1 MSPQNRYNSAESYT
15 FEERNFVEKFFKLKE
30 SGTNVRTELTA
41 GVITFLS
48 MVYILA
54 VNPSILSGCGMD
66 AGAVFTATAISAAA
80 ATLFMAFFANYPI
93 ALASGMG
100 LNAYFSYSV
109 CGQMAAEGISD
120 PWTVALAA
128 VLVEGIIFILL
139 SLSKFREALVN
150 DVPKNLKLGIST
162 GIGLFIVIVGLK
174 GAGIVVADPSTIL
187 TMGDIATPS
196 VALAF
201 IGLIAVAVMYHYK
214 VPGYILWGILL
225 TWILGMVAQA
235 CGWYVVDPTAGANSL
250 FPDFSNGI
258 GISAPYLFAFNF
270 DYISSHLVE
279 FAVIVFA
286 FLFVDLFDTAGTVIG
301 VANRGGMLD
310 ENGDLPRAKQVLLA
324 DAVGTVVGSCLGTS
338 TVTSFVESSAGVAA
352 GGRTGLASVA
362 TGVLFLVALV
372 LAPIFLA
379 IPSFATTPAL
389 VFVGFLMMSSVKDMD
404 WSKDSAA
411 AVGGFLAI
419 IMMPFTYSIAN
430 GIMFGILAFVVIR
443 IFQGRVKE
451 VHWVMW
457 VSTALFVLRIITLVV

>member
-30 SGTNVRTELTA
+30 SGTDVRTELTA

-225 TWILGMVAQA
+225 TWILGMIAQA
-235 CGWYVVDPTAGANSL
+235 CGWYVVDPTVGTNSL

>member
-30 SGTNVRTELTA
+30 SGTDVRTELTA

-187 TMGDIATPS
+187 TMGDIATPP

-225 TWILGMVAQA
+225 TWILGMIAQA

-270 DYISSHLVE
+270 DYISSHLIE

>member
-1 MSPQNRYNSAESYT
+1 M
-15 FEERNFVEKFFKLKE
+15 EKFFKLKE
-30 SGTNVRTELTA
+30 SGTDVRTELTA

-225 TWILGMVAQA
+225 TWILGMIAQA

>member
-1 MSPQNRYNSAESYT
+1 M
-15 FEERNFVEKFFKLKE
+15 EKFFKLKE
-30 SGTNVRTELTA
+30 SGTDVRTELTA

-225 TWILGMVAQA
+225 TWILGMIAQA

-270 DYISSHLVE
+270 DYISSHLIE

>member
-389 VFVGFLMMSSVKDMD
+389 AFVGFLMMSSVKDMD

>member
-30 SGTNVRTELTA
+30 SGTDVRTELTA

-225 TWILGMVAQA
+225 TWILGMIAQA

-362 TGVLFLVALV
+362 TGVLFLIALV

>member
-30 SGTNVRTELTA
+30 SGTDVRTELTA

-201 IGLIAVAVMYHYK
+201 IGLIAVVVMYHYK

-225 TWILGMVAQA
+225 TWILGMIAQA

-270 DYISSHLVE
+270 DYISSHLIE

>member
-1 MSPQNRYNSAESYT
+1 M
-15 FEERNFVEKFFKLKE
+15 
-30 SGTNVRTELTA
+30 
-41 GVITFLS
+41 
-48 MVYILA
+48 
-54 VNPSILSGCGMD
+54 
-66 AGAVFTATAISAAA
+66 
-80 ATLFMAFFANYPI
+80 
-93 ALASGMG
+93 
-100 LNAYFSYSV
+100 
-109 CGQMAAEGISD
+109 
-120 PWTVALAA
+120 
-128 VLVEGIIFILL
+128 
-139 SLSKFREALVN
+139 
-150 DVPKNLKLGIST
+150 
-162 GIGLFIVIVGLK
+162 
-174 GAGIVVADPSTIL
+174 
-187 TMGDIATPS
+187 
-196 VALAF
+196 
-201 IGLIAVAVMYHYK
+201 
-214 VPGYILWGILL
+214 
-225 TWILGMVAQA
+225 
-235 CGWYVVDPTAGANSL
+235 
-250 FPDFSNGI
+250 
-258 GISAPYLFAFNF
+258 
-270 DYISSHLVE
+270 
-279 FAVIVFA
+279 
-286 FLFVDLFDTAGTVIG
+286 FVDLFDTAGTVIG

>member
-30 SGTNVRTELTA
+30 SGTDVRTELTA

-225 TWILGMVAQA
+225 TWILGMIAQA

>member
-1 MSPQNRYNSAESYT
+1 MKKITGRTWLTLILVGLVGQLAWTIENMYFNVYLYNTISTDPSYI
-15 FEERNFVEKFFKLKE
+15 
-30 SGTNVRTELTA
+30 SG
-41 GVITFLS
+41 
-48 MVYILA
+48 MV
-54 VNPSILSGCGMD
+54 GW
-66 AGAVFTATAISAAA
+66 SAAA
-80 ATLFMAFFANYPI
+80 ATLTTLLMG
-93 ALASGMG
+93 AL
-100 LNAYFSYSV
+100 
-109 CGQMAAEGISD
+109 SD
-120 PWTVALAA
+120 
-128 VLVEGIIFILL
+128 
-139 SLSKFREALVN
+139 R
-150 DVPKNLKLGIST
+150 LG
-162 GIGLFIVIVGLK
+162 K
-174 GAGIVVADPSTIL
+174 RK
-187 TMGDIATPS
+187 
-196 VALAF
+196 AF
-201 IGLIAVAVMYHYK
+201 ICA
-214 VPGYILWGILL
+214 GYILWGILL
-225 TWILGMVAQA
+225 TWILGMIAQA
-235 CGWYVVDPTAGANSL
+235 CGWYVVDPAAGANSL

-301 VANRGGMLD
+301 VANKGGMLD

-404 WSKDSAA
+404 WSEDSAA

>member
-30 SGTNVRTELTA
+30 SGTDVRTELTA

-54 VNPSILSGCGMD
+54 INPSILSGCGMD

-187 TMGDIATPS
+187 AMGDIATPP

-225 TWILGMVAQA
+225 TWILGMIAQA

>member
-1 MSPQNRYNSAESYT
+1 M
-15 FEERNFVEKFFKLKE
+15 EKFFKLKE
-30 SGTNVRTELTA
+30 SGTDVRTELTA

-109 CGQMAAEGISD
+109 CGQMASEGISD

-225 TWILGMVAQA
+225 TWILGMIAQA

>member
-1 MSPQNRYNSAESYT
+1 MSPQNRYNGAESHT

-30 SGTNVRTELTA
+30 SGTDVRTELTA

-54 VNPSILSGCGMD
+54 INPSILSGCGMD

-225 TWILGMVAQA
+225 TWILGMIAQA

-270 DYISSHLVE
+270 DYISSHLIE

-301 VANRGGMLD
+301 VANKGGMLD

>member
-15 FEERNFVEKFFKLKE
+15 FEERNYVEKFFKLKE
-30 SGTNVRTELTA
+30 SGTDVRTELTA

-187 TMGDIATPS
+187 TMGDIATPP

-225 TWILGMVAQA
+225 TWILGMIAQA

-270 DYISSHLVE
+270 DYISSHLIE

>member
-1 MSPQNRYNSAESYT
+1 M
-15 FEERNFVEKFFKLKE
+15 EKFFKLKE
-30 SGTNVRTELTA
+30 SGTDVKTELTA

-54 VNPSILSGCGMD
+54 INPSILSGCGMD

-150 DVPKNLKLGIST
+150 DVPTNLKLGIST

-187 TMGDIATPS
+187 AMGDIATPS

-225 TWILGMVAQA
+225 TWILGMIAQA
-235 CGWYVVDPTAGANSL
+235 CGWYVVDPAAGANSL

-301 VANRGGMLD
+301 VANKGGMLD

-324 DAVGTVVGSCLGTS
+324 HGDELRRVECRRCRRRSHGPRVRRHRRAVPRRARARADLPRHPELCHDARARVRRLSDDVVGQGHGLVRRLRCRGRRLPRDHYDAVHLLHRKRHHVRHPGLRRDPHLPGPRQGGPLGH
-338 TVTSFVESSAGVAA
+338 
-352 GGRTGLASVA
+352 
-362 TGVLFLVALV
+362 
-372 LAPIFLA
+372 
-379 IPSFATTPAL
+379 
-389 VFVGFLMMSSVKDMD
+389 VGFDRTVR
-404 WSKDSAA
+404 AA
-411 AVGGFLAI
+411 HHHARRLGGTRQIPATQGKGDGRKLGHPLFTCI
-419 IMMPFTYSIAN
+419 INSLCI
-430 GIMFGILAFVVIR
+430 
-443 IFQGRVKE
+443 
-451 VHWVMW
+451 
-457 VSTALFVLRIITLVV
+457 

>member
-225 TWILGMVAQA
+225 TWILGMIAQA
-235 CGWYVVDPTAGANSL
+235 CGWYVVDPTAGTNSL

-457 VSTALFVLRIITLVV
+457 VSTALFVLRIITLVI

>member
-30 SGTNVRTELTA
+30 SGTDVRTELTA

-225 TWILGMVAQA
+225 TWILGMIAQA

-270 DYISSHLVE
+270 DYISSHLIE

>member
-1 MSPQNRYNSAESYT
+1 MSPQNRYNSAESHT

-30 SGTNVRTELTA
+30 SGTDVRTELTA

-187 TMGDIATPS
+187 TMGDIATPP

-225 TWILGMVAQA
+225 TWILGMIAQA

>member
-1 MSPQNRYNSAESYT
+1 MSPQNRYNSAESHT

-30 SGTNVRTELTA
+30 SGTDVRTELTA

-66 AGAVFTATAISAAA
+66 AGTVFTATAISAAA

-187 TMGDIATPS
+187 TMGDIATPP

-225 TWILGMVAQA
+225 TWILGMIAQA

>member
-225 TWILGMVAQA
+225 TWILGMIAQA

>member
-1 MSPQNRYNSAESYT
+1 M
-15 FEERNFVEKFFKLKE
+15 
-30 SGTNVRTELTA
+30 
-41 GVITFLS
+41 
-48 MVYILA
+48 
-54 VNPSILSGCGMD
+54 
-66 AGAVFTATAISAAA
+66 
-80 ATLFMAFFANYPI
+80 
-93 ALASGMG
+93 
-100 LNAYFSYSV
+100 
-109 CGQMAAEGISD
+109 
-120 PWTVALAA
+120 
-128 VLVEGIIFILL
+128 
-139 SLSKFREALVN
+139 
-150 DVPKNLKLGIST
+150 
-162 GIGLFIVIVGLK
+162 
-174 GAGIVVADPSTIL
+174 
-187 TMGDIATPS
+187 
-196 VALAF
+196 
-201 IGLIAVAVMYHYK
+201 
-214 VPGYILWGILL
+214 PGYILWGILL
-225 TWILGMVAQA
+225 TWILGMIAQA